1 MNSKNK
7 LQEYCQKK
15 KIELP
20 KYSFIIKDD
29 NFISSVI
36 FNNKTYTGNPCK
48 KKIDAELHVASI
60 ALEDIN
66 AVSNIDKKENKID
79 KKEDKKDNINMW
91 INHLY
96 PKLIEN
102 ASLKDSSETK
112 KMIFLCFLHKNNV
125 EYYEDFDLSKED
137 IKLYDDYVNMG
148 DTIIKYHQLFKS
160 KEDKCY
166 LKLKKYVLC
175 SDISDDELNDVMK
188 KYICIT
194 HVLGGDVVGLMK
206 LLGLIIDNKK
216 F

>member
-48 KKIDAELHVASI
+48 KKIDAELNVASI

-66 AVSNIDKKENKID
+66 AVSNIDKID
-79 KKEDKKDNINMW
+79 KKEDKKDVLKHDNLNIW

-96 PKLIEN
+96 PKLIDN
-102 ASLKDSSETK
+102 ASLKDNAETK
-112 KMIFLCFLHKNNV
+112 KMLFMCFLYKNNM
-125 EYYEDFDLSKED
+125 EYYEGFDLSKED
-137 IKLYDDYVNMG
+137 KYDDYINMG
-148 DTIIKYHQLFKS
+148 DIIIKYHQLFKS

-166 LKLKKYVLC
+166 LKLKKYVIC
-175 SDISDDELNDVMK
+175 SDISDDELNNIMK

-194 HVLGGDVVGLMK
+194 HVLGGDVVGLMR